1 MLYTFFFGYL
11 SSKVKMLFRIAVLL
25 DFFLYVYIFKNYFNL
40 LGNNFV
46 YNLLFVLAY
55 CAIIAFI
62 SWGIKN
68 FIVKKKF

>member
-40 LGNNFV
+40 LVNNFV
-46 YNLLFVLAY
+46 YDLLFVLAY

>member
-1 MLYTFFFGYL
+1 MLNTFFFGYL

-25 DFFLYVYIFKNYFNL
+25 DFCLYVYIFKNYFNL

-46 YNLLFVLAY
+46 FDLIFVLAY

-62 SWGIKN
+62 SWWIKS
-68 FIVKKKF
+68 FVFKKKS

>member
-1 MLYTFFFGYL
+1 MLDTFFFGYL

-46 YNLLFVLAY
+46 IDLIFVLTY
-55 CAIIAFI
+55 CVIIAFI
-62 SWGIKN
+62 SSGIKN
-68 FIVKKKF
+68 FVLKKKL

>member
-46 YNLLFVLAY
+46 YGLLFVLAY

>member
-1 MLYTFFFGYL
+1 MLYTFFFGHL

-46 YNLLFVLAY
+46 YDLLFVLAY